1 MAEFRKVEDI
11 MAPIEEYDRVNI
23 DAQLCDAISILKR
36 NYEQAKA
43 GKSGNYHKTL
53 LVVEGNGNIVG
64 KLSMYDLIRGLVP
77 EPAKKPEVSKAYNA
91 MRSGRARD
99 VAAQV
104 GDVQE
109 HFNWLSS
116 DFSDLIK
123 QEAHKNVKD
132 VMSTIPELNLKAED
146 KVTHG
151 IYTLFKD
158 NVRQQFVQREGKIV
172 GVVNLNVIFTE
183 LLEVA
188 SPECH
193 INW

>member
-1 MAEFRKVEDI
+1 MTEYRKVKDI
-11 MAPIEEYDRVNI
+11 MAPIEDYDRVKI
-23 DAQLCDAISILKR
+23 DAQLCDAVSILKR
-36 NYEQAKA
+36 NYEDLKA
-43 GKSGNYHKTL
+43 GKEGNFHKTL
-53 LVVEGNGNIVG
+53 LVVNDKDEIVG

-77 EPAKKPEVSKAYNA
+77 EPSKTPEVSRAYSA

-99 VAAQV
+99 VSNEV
-104 GDVQE
+104 GDAQE
-109 HFNWLSS
+109 HFKWLHST
-116 DFSDLIK
+116 FSDLIK
-123 QEAHKNVKD
+123 QEAHKNVRD
-132 VMSTIPELNLKAED
+132 IMSPIEKSSLKAED

-158 NVRQQFVQREGKIV
+158 KVRQQFVQSEGKIV
-172 GVVNLNVIFTE
+172 GVINLNVIFIE

>member
-1 MAEFRKVEDI
+1 MTESKKVKDI
-11 MAPIEEYDRVNI
+11 MAPIEDYDRVKI

-36 NYEQAKA
+36 NYEDLKA
-43 GKSGNYHKTL
+43 GKEGNFHKTL
-53 LVVEGNGNIVG
+53 LVVDDKDEIVG

-77 EPAKKPEVSKAYNA
+77 EPSKKPEVSKAYSA
-91 MRSGRARD
+91 MRSGRTRD
-99 VAAQV
+99 VSNEV
-104 GDVQE
+104 GDALE
-109 HFNWLSS
+109 HFKWLHST
-116 DFSDLIK
+116 FLDLIK
-123 QEAHKNVKD
+123 QEAHKNVRD
-132 VMSTIPELNLKAED
+132 IMSPIEKSSLKAED

-158 NVRQQFVQREGKIV
+158 KVRQQFVQHEGKIV
-172 GVVNLNVIFTE
+172 GVINLNVIFIE

>member
-1 MAEFRKVEDI
+1 MAENKKVKDI
-11 MAPIEEYDRVNI
+11 MAPIEDYDRLNI
-23 DAQLCDAISILKR
+23 DAQLCDAMSILKR
-36 NYEQAKA
+36 NYELLKT
-43 GKSGNYHKTL
+43 GDSRNFHKTL
-53 LVVEGNGNIVG
+53 LVVDGKNDIVG

-104 GDVQE
+104 GDIQE
-109 HFNWLSS
+109 HFSWLKSS
-116 DFSDLIK
+116 FTELIK

-132 VMSTIPELNLKAED
+132 IMSPIQKSSLKAED
-146 KVTHG
+146 KVTEG

-158 NVRQQFVQREGKIV
+158 NVRQQFVQSEGKIV
-172 GVVNLNVIFTE
+172 GVINLNAIFRE

-188 SPECH
+188 GPECH

>member
-1 MAEFRKVEDI
+1 MAENRKVQDI
-11 MAPIEEYDRVNI
+11 MAPIEDYDRVNI
-23 DAQLCDAISILKR
+23 DAQLRDAIIILKR
-36 NYEQAKA
+36 NYERLKA
-43 GKSGNYHKTL
+43 GEPGNYHKTL
-53 LVVEGNGNIVG
+53 LVVDGKDNIVG

-77 EPAKKPEVSKAYNA
+77 EPSKKPEVSKAFQA

-99 VAAQV
+99 VAEEV
-104 GDVQE
+104 GDFQE
-109 HFNWLSS
+109 HFKWLSS
-116 DFSDLIK
+116 TFVELIK

-132 VMSTIPELNLKAED
+132 IMSPIQKFSLKAED
-146 KVTHG
+146 KVTEG

-158 NVRQQFVQREGKIV
+158 NVRQQFVQSEGKIV
-172 GVVNLNVIFTE
+172 GVVNLNILFSE

>member
-1 MAEFRKVEDI
+1 MAENTKVKDI
-11 MAPIEEYDRVNI
+11 MAPIEDYDKVNI
-23 DAQLCDAISILKR
+23 DAQLCDAMSILKR
-36 NYEQAKA
+36 NYERLKA
-43 GKSGNYHKTL
+43 GEPGNYHKTL
-53 LVVEGNGNIVG
+53 LVVDGKDNIVG

-77 EPAKKPEVSKAYNA
+77 EPAKKPEVSKAYHA

-104 GDVQE
+104 GDAQE

-116 DFSDLIK
+116 SFVELIK

-132 VMSTIPELNLKAED
+132 VMTPIEKSSLKAED

-158 NVRQQFVQREGKIV
+158 NVRQQFVQSEGKIV
-172 GVVNLNVIFTE
+172 GVVNLNIIFRE

-188 SPECH
+188 GPECH

>member
-1 MAEFRKVEDI
+1 MAEYKKVKDI
-11 MAPIEEYDRVNI
+11 MAPIEDYDKVNI
-23 DAQLCDAISILKR
+23 GAQLCDAMSILKR
-36 NYEQAKA
+36 NYEKLKA
-43 GKSGNYHKTL
+43 GDQGNFHKTL
-53 LVVEGNGNIVG
+53 LVVDDKDNIVG

-99 VAAQV
+99 VSVEV

-109 HFNWLSS
+109 HFKWLTSN
-116 DFSDLIK
+116 FMELIK

-132 VMSTIPELNLKAED
+132 IMSPIAKSSLEAED
-146 KVTHG
+146 KITEG

-158 NVRQQFVQREGKIV
+158 KVRQQFVQSEGKIV

-193 INW
+193 IHW

>member
-1 MAEFRKVEDI
+1 MSEFKKVKEI
-11 MAPIEEYDRVNI
+11 MAPIEDYDRVNI
-23 DAQLCDAISILKR
+23 DAKLCDAMSILKR
-36 NYEQAKA
+36 NYENLKA

-77 EPAKKPEVSKAYNA
+77 EPAKTPEVSKAYSA

-99 VAAQV
+99 VSAEV
-104 GDVQE
+104 GDAQE
-109 HFNWLSS
+109 HFKWLSS
-116 DFSDLIK
+116 SFLELIK
-123 QEAHKNVKD
+123 QEAHKNVRDIMTPIEK
-132 VMSTIPELNLKAED
+132 SSLNPED
-146 KVTHG
+146 KITHG
-151 IYTLFKD
+151 VYTLFKD
-158 NVRQQFVQREGKIV
+158 KVRQQFVQKDGKIV
-172 GVVNLNVIFTE
+172 GVVNLNVIFNE

>member
-1 MAEFRKVEDI
+1 
-11 MAPIEEYDRVNI
+11 MAPIEDFNRVNI
-23 DAQLCDAISILKR
+23 NAQFCDAMSILKR
-36 NYEQAKA
+36 NYEHEKA
-43 GKSGNYHKTL
+43 GEQGDFHKTL
-53 LVVEGNGNIVG
+53 LVVDDEGNIVG

-77 EPAKKPEVSKAYNA
+77 EPAKTPEVSKAYTA

-104 GDVQE
+104 GDAQE
-109 HFNWLSS
+109 HFKWLSS
-116 DFSDLIK
+116 SFSGLIK
-123 QEAHKNVKD
+123 QEAHKKVKD
-132 VMSTIPELNLKAED
+132 VMSTIPESSLKAED

-151 IYTLFKD
+151 IYTLIKD
-158 NVRQQFVQREGKIV
+158 NVRQQFVRSEGKIV
-172 GVVNLNVIFTE
+172 GVVNLNVIFNE

>member
-1 MAEFRKVEDI
+1 MSEFKKVNEI
-11 MAPIEEYDRVNI
+11 MAPIEDYDSVNI

-36 NYEQAKA
+36 NYEQLQA
-43 GKSGNYHKTL
+43 GKNGNYHKTL
-53 LVVEGNGNIVG
+53 LVVDGSGNIAG
-64 KLSMYDLIRGLVP
+64 KISMYDLIRGLVP
-77 EPAKKPEVSKAYNA
+77 EPAKKPEVSKAYSA

-99 VAAQV
+99 VSAEV
-104 GDVQE
+104 GDAQE
-109 HFNWLSS
+109 HFKWLSS
-116 DFSDLIK
+116 SFLELIK
-123 QEAHKNVKD
+123 QEAHKNVRDIMTPIEK
-132 VMSTIPELNLKAED
+132 SSLSPED

-158 NVRQQFVQREGKIV
+158 NVRQQFVQKDGKIV

>member
-1 MAEFRKVEDI
+1 MAEYKKVKEI
-11 MAPIEEYDRVNI
+11 MAPIEEYNRVNI
-23 DAQLCDAISILKR
+23 DAQLCDALSILKR
-36 NYEQAKA
+36 NYEKLKA
-43 GKSGNYHKTL
+43 GEEGNYHKTL
-53 LVVEGNGNIVG
+53 LVVDDKDNIVG
-64 KLSMYDLIRGLVP
+64 KLSMYDMIRGLVP
-77 EPAKKPEVSKAYNA
+77 EPAKTPEVSKAYNA

-99 VAAQV
+99 VSVEV
-104 GDVQE
+104 GDAQE
-109 HFNWLSS
+109 HFKWLTST
-116 DFSDLIK
+116 FVELIK

-132 VMSTIPELNLKAED
+132 IMTPIEKSSLKAED

-158 NVRQQFVQREGKIV
+158 KVRQQFVQSDGKIV
-172 GVVNLNVIFTE
+172 GVVNLNIIFTE

>member
-1 MAEFRKVEDI
+1 MAEYKKVKEI
-11 MAPIEEYDRVNI
+11 MAPIEDYDRVNI
-23 DAQLCDAISILKR
+23 DAQLCDAMSILKR
-36 NYEQAKA
+36 NYEKLKA
-43 GKSGNYHKTL
+43 GELGNYHKTL
-53 LVVEGNGNIVG
+53 LVIDDKDNIVG

-99 VAAQV
+99 VSVEV
-104 GDVQE
+104 GDAQE
-109 HFNWLSS
+109 HFKWLSS
-116 DFSDLIK
+116 SFSDLIK
-123 QEAHKNVKD
+123 QEAHKNVRD
-132 VMSTIPELNLKAED
+132 IMTPIEESSLKSED

-158 NVRQQFVQREGKIV
+158 KVRQQFVQSDGKIV

>member
-1 MAEFRKVEDI
+1 MTEFRKVKDI
-11 MAPIEEYDRVNI
+11 MAPIEDYDRIKI
-23 DAQLCDAISILKR
+23 DAQLCDAMSILKR
-36 NYEQAKA
+36 NYEDLKA
-43 GKSGNYHKTL
+43 GKEGNFHKTL
-53 LVVEGNGNIVG
+53 LVVDDKDKIVG

-77 EPAKKPEVSKAYNA
+77 EPSKKPEVSKAYSA

-99 VAAQV
+99 VSNEV
-104 GDVQE
+104 GDAQE
-109 HFNWLSS
+109 HFQWLHST
-116 DFSDLIK
+116 FSDLIK
-123 QEAHKNVKD
+123 QEAHKNVRD
-132 VMSTIPELNLKAED
+132 IMSPIEKSSLKAED

-158 NVRQQFVQREGKIV
+158 KVRQQFVQDAGKIV
-172 GVVNLNVIFTE
+172 GVINLNVIFIE

>member
-1 MAEFRKVEDI
+1 MTESKKVKDL
-11 MAPIEEYDRVNI
+11 MAPIEEYDRVKI
-23 DAQLCDAISILKR
+23 DAQLCDAMIILKR
-36 NYEQAKA
+36 NYEDLKA
-43 GKSGNYHKTL
+43 GKQGNYHKTL
-53 LVVEGNGNIVG
+53 LVVNDKDDIVG

-77 EPAKKPEVSKAYNA
+77 EPSKKPAFSRAYSA

-99 VAAQV
+99 VSTEV

-109 HFNWLSS
+109 HFKWMHSS
-116 DFSDLIK
+116 FADLIK

-132 VMSTIPELNLKAED
+132 IMSPIEKSSLKAED
-146 KVTHG
+146 KVTEG

-158 NVRQQFVQREGKIV
+158 KVRQQFVQSDGKIV
-172 GVVNLNVIFTE
+172 GVVNLNVIFSE

-188 SPECH
+188 GPECH